1 MVRSGEPARPQITV
15 LCVACSLETMSGI
28 RDFLNHSH
36 IQILSAST
44 RDQAVA
50 LCVSHSVNVALID
63 GESIRG
69 EELSLAEALKLV
81 RPYLPVILLEERR
94 RPRTDLPQNVDAIV
108 ETPEDLLKNIE
119 ELLNKAEAR

>member
-1 MVRSGEPARPQITV
+1 MA
-15 LCVACSLETMSGI
+15 GI

-50 LCVSHSVNVALID
+50 LCVSHSVSVALID

-69 EELSLAEALKLV
+69 EDLSLAEALKLV
-81 RPYLPVILLEERR
+81 RPFLSVILLEERR
-94 RPRTDLPQNVDAIV
+94 RPRTDLPQNVDAVV

-119 ELLNKAEAR
+119 ELLNKAQAG